1 MKITVMQVNNELA
14 STGVSVYVDG
24 QLLGSIGPGGSG
36 LPGARSVSASLE
48 APACRLLVECG
59 VYRQELTLEQS
70 AVLQVSWGLTTPE
83 MIVSPA
89 KR

>member
-24 QLLGSIGPGGSG
+24 QPLGSIGPGG
-36 LPGARSVSASLE
+36 SVSASLE

-70 AVLQVSWGLTTPE
+70 TVLQVSWGLTTPE

>member
-1 MKITVMQVNNELA
+1 MKITVIQVNNELA

-24 QLLGSIGPGGSG
+24 QLLGSIGPGGS
-36 LPGARSVSASLE
+36 V
-48 APACRLLVECG
+48 LVECG

-83 MIVSPA
+83 MIVSHA
-89 KR
+89 KK